1 MDVKAV
7 QTSWSAQGDP
17 TLSTDSEKTLVP
29 VTRVIAT
36 FLLAAFVVSALGELA
51 LATVTPDT
59 IHTTDSGSLNLGH
72 VKFR

>member
-17 TLSTDSEKTLVP
+17 TFSTDSEKTLVP
-29 VTRVIAT
+29 VTGVIAA
-36 FLLAAFVVSALGELA
+36 FLLAAFVVSALGELV
-51 LATVTPDT
+51 LATVTRDT

-72 VKFR
+72 IKFR